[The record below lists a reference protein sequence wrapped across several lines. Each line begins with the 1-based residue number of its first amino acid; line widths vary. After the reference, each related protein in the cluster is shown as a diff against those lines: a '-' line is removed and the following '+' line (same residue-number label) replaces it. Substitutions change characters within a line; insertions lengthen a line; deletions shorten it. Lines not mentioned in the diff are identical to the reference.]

1 MACGTKFKYEGKMAN
16 ETKPMFRKKK
26 KNETLSGVKVNC
38 LTQFTINLPFK
49 TKQSSVAQSVL
60 KWERFEEKL
69 SVNKNWIQRFS
80 VEIIKWQPT

>member
-1 MACGTKFKYEGKMAN
+1 MKVDQQTMTK
-16 ETKPMFRKKK
+16 
-26 KNETLSGVKVNC
+26 
-38 LTQFTINLPFK
+38 NLPFK

-69 SVNKNWIQRFS
+69 SFNQNQIQRFS